1 MPDLS
6 RREFIRKGS
15 VGAAAGIAAATLVAD
30 GGIANAVVR
39 SAGKATDVP
48 ASERNEEPIV
58 AVVKRG
64 SRGEVTLMA
73 GSTEVVRKDADLA
86 RRIVR
91 ASKTR

>member
-1 MPDLS
+1 MSDLS
-6 RREFIRKGS
+6 RREFLRKGS
-15 VGAAAGIAAATLVAD
+15 VGAAAGIAAAKLVAD
-30 GGIANAVVR
+30 GGIASAVVR
-39 SAGKATDVP
+39 GADKAADVP
-48 ASERNEEPIV
+48 VEERNAEPIV

-91 ASKTR
+91 ASKSR